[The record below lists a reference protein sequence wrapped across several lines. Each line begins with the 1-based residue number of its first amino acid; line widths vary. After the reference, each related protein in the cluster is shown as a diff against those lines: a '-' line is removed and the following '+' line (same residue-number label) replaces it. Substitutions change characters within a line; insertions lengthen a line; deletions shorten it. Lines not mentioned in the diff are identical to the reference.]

1 MALTKCHECGHDVST
16 QAKACPTCGAQ
27 PKQPS
32 GARFVLFLLAV
43 LGVFGLVSLATR
55 DRSPR
60 DLQPGPPAHAPT
72 PTSPTPTAPD
82 PFTTMTPA
90 EHVAEAKNALDEWQP
105 HKDPMRTIWGR
116 VADAE
121 KHLNALPAEDQ
132 QRPDVLK
139 LKREVDRR
147 NKEIERLSKIAAREV
162 FAKQLER
169 TYLDKGLDVY
179 VSLEGP
185 EKTTLTLKFALFS
198 RPLVHQFAN
207 DAHAIAALRQAG
219 FKKVR
224 LTDGYNQAW
233 TLDL

>member
-27 PKQPS
+27 PKKPS

-60 DLQPGPPAHAPT
+60 DLPPGPPAQAPT
-72 PTSPTPTAPD
+72 PTAPTPTAPD

-90 EHVAEAKNALDEWQP
+90 EHVAEAKKALDEWKP
-105 HKDPMRTIWGR
+105 HEDPMRTIWGR

-121 KHLNALPAEDQ
+121 KHLNTLPAEDQ

-147 NKEIERLSKIAAREV
+147 NKEIERLSTIAAREV

-185 EKTTLTLKFALFS
+185 EKTTLTLKFVLFS

-207 DAHAIAALRQAG
+207 DANAIAALRKAG

-224 LTDGYNQAW
+224 LTDGYHQAW